1 MESNDENQN
10 QVITDSRTHEM
21 AVKTQTECQIIW
33 NESLDEVEEQPNDS
47 FIGKETENQ
56 SFVTEESNVETEE
69 EFCSKDRSK
78 GYYLRV
84 FDKNTNNDSMKKK
97 DKRFKCLFSDCDKC
111 FASERSLINHYLIHF
126 EKNFICEFMRNEIQ
140 NKISIK

>member
-1 MESNDENQN
+1 
-10 QVITDSRTHEM
+10 M

-84 FDKNTNNDSMKKK
+84 FDKNTNNASMKKK
-97 DKRFKCLFSDCDKC
+97 
-111 FASERSLINHYLIHF
+111 INDSSVYSVIATNVLRL
-126 EKNFICEFMRNEIQ
+126 KDL
-140 NKISIK
+140 